1 MPSTTVSNKALED
14 ATTRVQ
20 QLVAQAMQLK
30 NGPAGHFTMAMEIAK
45 ILSPVFEQHG
55 RSASMILPLL
65 LSAAME
71 LQSHLDPVTRQSFIS
86 IPVWGNIIMDDRRIE
101 KHPLY
106 RKALKFIASS
116 SPSPLSHP
124 PVQPAE
130 AVIDNATEDPLV
142 ASKPKPKPNRIRK
155 KTLKVV
161 DSSESDGIEIIDHVV
176 ATNAAPP
183 DIRKGSSKHTVSQD
197 QSDETTPVEILQG
210 NTIVVRQRPMPKRK
224 QMQAAGGREL
234 KPAVRDRKGKGK
246 EVPPQV
252 DSADGHSST
261 QLHRKRSR
269 ESSQNEQVTK
279 STPSATRPPVSADTG
294 DQRKPWF
301 EHPIPLP
308 TTAASKVTIGK
319 RHKSSH
325 RRTPSKEDEKE
336 LSPATTGDIVKGME
350 DIQPNTEYIGS
361 DDHVTGIRD
370 AGSMRHSL
378 PPITTV
384 SARVSPESST
394 ATMHAVMPPQRA
406 HPPPSRTEVMD
417 VDVPADA
424 VVKDLQAMTLQV
436 RNDSAL
442 LSHNHE
448 DFHNTIDDLRN
459 QVAELRVRNA
469 AAANSLDALNVRVAA
484 QDAEMK
490 TMERLHA
497 DVAVLQEQVRVL
509 HAESRTHENQLRA
522 ADVKLASQGSTTA
535 VLQDAYESLRQC
547 LIPTPSI
554 PPHYN
559 NAVFFPGSSHQTPYS
574 HGPSVSQAQAMERLY
589 FNFTPGPSTATGP
602 SVATASAGARLA
614 GDMDATPGP
623 SAAAGA
629 SISSRMHAPSGPSGG
644 HMSRSSQS
652 NDTPGASASGSRHN

>member
-1 MPSTTVSNKALED
+1 MIPSTTVSNKALED

-55 RSASMILPLL
+55 RSASMISPLL

-130 AVIDNATEDPLV
+130 AVIDNATEDPPV
-142 ASKPKPKPNRIRK
+142 AV
-155 KTLKVV
+155 KTQAKAK
-161 DSSESDGIEIIDHVV
+161 SYPSESDGIEIIDHVV

-224 QMQAAGGREL
+224 QTQAAGGREL
-234 KPAVRDRKGKGK
+234 KPGCEGPKG
-246 EVPPQV
+246 
-252 DSADGHSST
+252 
-261 QLHRKRSR
+261 KRSR

-325 RRTPSKEDEKE
+325 RRTPSKEDEKD

-350 DIQPNTEYIGS
+350 DIQLNTEYIGS

-384 SARVSPESST
+384 SARVSPESSA
-394 ATMHAVMPPQRA
+394 ATMHAVMPPRRS

-417 VDVPADA
+417 IDVPADA

-448 DFHNTIDDLRN
+448 DFHNTIDDLCN
-459 QVAELRVRNA
+459 QVAELC
-469 AAANSLDALNVRVAA
+469 
-484 QDAEMK
+484 DAEMK

-535 VLQDAYESLRQC
+535 VLQDAYESLRQ
-547 LIPTPSI
+547 L
-554 PPHYN
+554 
-559 NAVFFPGSSHQTPYS
+559 FDPYS
-574 HGPSVSQAQAMERLY
+574 SPYLPITIMPCFFLVPVTRLPIVTALVAIHGHRTIGRNCLGGLLALRETWMQLQVRQLQLAHLLALACMHLQVLRVVICQGVLK
-589 FNFTPGPSTATGP
+589 AT
-602 SVATASAGARLA
+602 
-614 GDMDATPGP
+614 
-623 SAAAGA
+623 
-629 SISSRMHAPSGPSGG
+629 
-644 HMSRSSQS
+644 
-652 NDTPGASASGSRHN
+652 DTPGASASGSRHN

>member
-1 MPSTTVSNKALED
+1 MPSTTVSNKAPED
-14 ATTRVQ
+14 AAARVQ

-30 NGPAGHFTMAMEIAK
+30 NGPAGHFMMAMEITK
-45 ILSPVFEQHG
+45 NLSPVFEPHG
-55 RSASMILPLL
+55 RSASMISPLL

-71 LQSHLDPVTRQSFIS
+71 LQSHLDPVTHQSCIS
-86 IPVWGNIIMDDRRIE
+86 IPIWGNIIMDDRHIE

-130 AVIDNATEDPLV
+130 AVIDNATEDPPV
-142 ASKPKPKPNRIRK
+142 ASKPKPKPNHIHK
-155 KTLKVV
+155 KTLKVM
-161 DSSESDGIEIIDHVV
+161 DSSESDGIKIIDHVV
-176 ATNAAPP
+176 ATNTAPP

-197 QSDETTPVEILQG
+197 QSDETTLVEILQG
-210 NTIVVRQRPMPKRK
+210 NTIVVRERPMPKQK
-224 QMQAAGGREL
+224 QIQAAGGCEL
-234 KPAVRDRKGKGK
+234 KPAGK

-261 QLHRKRSR
+261 QLRRKRSR
-269 ESSQNEQVTK
+269 DSSQNEQVTK

-294 DQRKPWF
+294 DQCKPWF

-308 TTAASKVTIGK
+308 TTDT
-319 RHKSSH
+319 
-325 RRTPSKEDEKE
+325 SKEDEKD
-336 LSPATTGDIVKGME
+336 LSPAATSDIVKGME

-384 SARVSPESST
+384 SARSSLESS
-394 ATMHAVMPPQRA
+394 AVTMHAVMPPRRS

-417 VDVPADA
+417 VDVPTDA

-448 DFHNTIDDLRN
+448 DFHSTIDDLCN
-459 QVAELRVRNA
+459 QVAELRVCNA
-469 AAANSLDALNVRVAA
+469 AAANSLDALNVHVAA

-497 DVAVLQEQVRVL
+497 NVAMLQEQVRVL

-535 VLQDAYESLRQC
+535 VLQDAYESLQQC

-629 SISSRMHAPSGPSGG
+629 SISSRMDAPSGGR
-644 HMSRSSQS
+644 MSRSSQS
-652 NDTPGASASGSRHN
+652 NDTPGASASGSCHN

>member
-1 MPSTTVSNKALED
+1 MVSNKALED
-14 ATTRVQ
+14 ATAQVQ

-30 NGPAGHFTMAMEIAK
+30 NGPTGHFTMAMEITK
-45 ILSPVFEQHG
+45 ILSLVFEQHG
-55 RSASMILPLL
+55 RSVSMILPLL
-65 LSAAME
+65 LLAVME
-71 LQSHLDPVTRQSFIS
+71 LQLHLDLVTHQSFIS

-106 RKALKFIASS
+106 WKALKFIASS

-124 PVQPAE
+124 PIQPAE
-130 AVIDNATEDPLV
+130 VVIDNATEDPPV
-142 ASKPKPKPNRIRK
+142 ASKPKPKPNCIHK
-155 KTLKVV
+155 KTLKVMN
-161 DSSESDGIEIIDHVV
+161 SSESDGIEIIDHVV
-176 ATNAAPP
+176 ATNAALP
-183 DIRKGSSKHTVSQD
+183 DIWKGSSKHTVSQD
-197 QSDETTPVEILQG
+197 QSDETTLVEILQG

-224 QMQAAGGREL
+224 QTQAAGGHEL
-234 KPAVRDRKGKGK
+234 KPA
-246 EVPPQV
+246 
-252 DSADGHSST
+252 S
-261 QLHRKRSR
+261 
-269 ESSQNEQVTK
+269 
-279 STPSATRPPVSADTG
+279 
-294 DQRKPWF
+294 
-301 EHPIPLP
+301 
-308 TTAASKVTIGK
+308 TAASKVTIGK
-319 RHKSSH
+319 QHKSSH
-325 RRTPSKEDEKE
+325 WCTPSKEDKKD
-336 LSPATTGDIVKGME
+336 LSLAATGDVVKGME

-370 AGSMRHSL
+370 ASSMRHSL

-384 SARVSPESST
+384 STCSSPESSA
-394 ATMHAVMPPQRA
+394 ATMHAVMPPWCS
-406 HPPPSRTEVMD
+406 HLPPSRTEVMD

-448 DFHNTIDDLRN
+448 DFHNTIDNLCN
-459 QVAELRVRNA
+459 QVAELCVRNA
-469 AAANSLDALNVRVAA
+469 AAANSLDALNVHVAT

-490 TMERLHA
+490 TMERLHT

-509 HAESRTHENQLRA
+509 HAESRTHENQLCA

-535 VLQDAYESLRQC
+535 VLQDTYESLRQH

-589 FNFTPGPSTATGP
+589 FNFTPGLSTATGP
-602 SVATASAGARLA
+602 SVATALAGACLV

-652 NDTPGASASGSRHN
+652 NDTPSALASRSRHN